1 MNWYSQNLL
10 KGFLLTNYGSGIIL
24 PDTRKEINFIKHVL
38 SKVIYYFG
46 YKTAD
51 LKQPV
56 FQDISEQGTAVYY
69 DHQKITVKFVIKKAS
84 NLK

>member
-1 MNWYSQNLL
+1 MNLRQSYNASFNNVTLSKFIERL
-10 KGFLLTNYGSGIIL
+10 SSYKLCSGVTL

-38 SKVIYYFG
+38 SNKVFDYFD

-56 FQDISEQGTAVYY
+56 FQNGYCRTSSCG
-69 DHQKITVKFVIKKAS
+69 
-84 NLK
+84 L